1 MEPDW
6 SYEDYQRMHE
16 LEAEC
21 KRLEAEC
28 KRLRDTEKE
37 LSGLLADTS
46 KRLLDLEAEHFA
58 DKLERDM
65 DLETWDGIHA
75 AHVGHDLEEVADKLI
90 EAIEANRRGEDID
103 GLLFDIHGDVC
114 SIIAD
119 NMRPEA
125 EED

>member
-1 MEPDW
+1 MEPDF
-6 SYEDYQRMHE
+6 SHEDYQRMH
-16 LEAEC
+16 
-21 KRLEAEC
+21 RLEADLKAALAKIEEQWQA
-28 KRLRDTEKE
+28 LDTLDK
-37 LSGLLADTS
+37 AV
-46 KRLLDLEAEHFA
+46 LDLEAEHFA
-58 DKLERDM
+58 DKLERDI

-90 EAIEANRRGEDID
+90 EAIKANRRGEDID